1 MRQFLIPAIFVSSA
15 LCFGPSLTAA
25 PQDTRPYYYGDRA
38 YTEPAPTVSD
48 FRSGQ
53 MLFSNVRSD
62 LDAAE
67 NNLPEYSPD
76 RYRFDRVRGEL
87 SELQRHWDES
97 SYEPSQV
104 DHVTRALD
112 RAITSPDIWGRD
124 RDRLSADLSRLRDFR
139 DVHE

>member
-1 MRQFLIPAIFVSSA
+1 M
-15 LCFGPSLTAA
+15 AA
-25 PQDTRPYYYGDRA
+25 PQNAPDYGSRA
-38 YTEPAPTVSD
+38 YSNPPPAASD

-97 SYEPSQV
+97 TYEPSQV
-104 DHVTRALD
+104 DVVMRTLD
-112 RAITSPDIWGRD
+112 RAISSNDIFGRD
-124 RDRLSADLSRLRDFR
+124 RNRLSADLDQLRDFR
-139 DVHE
+139 DAHE